1 VALDLGGAVMAR
13 PGVEAQQGAVVFGYL
28 REEEEEGE
36 LWRRPAGRR
45 ATAAWLLP
53 AKTELGRGRATLG
66 DGQPFYLT
74 RGEQH
79 SDGWRLG
86 GQRHLTSR
94 PGVGLSATNRW
105 AVLNSFFQIG
115 VQCQN

>member
-13 PGVEAQQGAVVFGYL
+13 SGVEAQQGAVVFGYL

-53 AKTELGRGRATLG
+53 AKTELGRGRAMLG
-66 DGQPFYLT
+66 DDQPFYLT

-79 SDGWRLG
+79 SNGWRLG
-86 GQRHLTSR
+86 GQRPS
-94 PGVGLSATNRW
+94 VGLSTTNRW

-115 VQCQN
+115 FQCQN